1 MFENNEDVLFYPNPN
16 NGVLYFKSSSITQI
30 IIYNTIGYEVM
41 RINNNSNDDMVDISH
56 IGNGV
61 YFLEINQNK
70 KIKRYKLI
78 KA

>member
-1 MFENNEDVLFYPNPN
+1 
-16 NGVLYFKSSSITQI
+16 
-30 IIYNTIGYEVM
+30 M

-78 KA
+78 KV